1 MVTSLEVRLLVH
13 FLNNFHLF
21 KARNGGRIMQTLEP
35 EKRSKI
41 IKDYAQ
47 SLLDNAKLIYE
58 ANNKDLEL
66 AKKNSN

>member
-1 MVTSLEVRLLVH
+1 
-13 FLNNFHLF
+13 
-21 KARNGGRIMQTLEP
+21 MQTLEP

-41 IKDYAQ
+41 IKDYAR

-66 AKKNSN
+66 AKKNSK